1 MSVLLDARGLS
12 RRYGGVHAL
21 RDLSVTQNRGETLGM
36 IGPNGSG
43 KSSFV
48 NAVTGNIRLDAGSV
62 YFDGKLIS
70 GRPAHVAAR
79 AGLTR
84 GYQAVRVFAGR
95 SVADNVILAGLP
107 HHADAQALLHDREVR
122 DILAWLDLA
131 TSLDRLAGA
140 LTLFEQ
146 RRLELAMRLLTR
158 PKLIMLDE
166 PVGGL
171 SPNEVR
177 AMMALLRELR
187 ARCDMFIIEHT
198 MHVIRALA
206 DRVIVMVGGEKIA
219 DATPDE
225 VLRDRRVIEQYLG
238 VGDA

>member
-1 MSVLLDARGLS
+1 MTALLEARGLS

-21 RDLSVTQNRGETLGM
+21 RDLTVMQNRGEALGM

-62 YFDGKLIS
+62 HFDGKLIS
-70 GRPAHVAAR
+70 GRPPHVAMR

-84 GYQAVRVFAGR
+84 GYQAVRVFVTR
-95 SVADNVILAGLP
+95 SVADNLILAGLP
-107 HHADAQALLHDREVR
+107 HHADADTLLHDPDVR

-131 TSLDRLAGA
+131 STLARPAGA

-146 RRLELAMRLLTR
+146 RRLELAMRLLAK

-171 SPNEVR
+171 SPVEVR
-177 AMMALLRELR
+177 AMMVLLRELR
-187 ARCDMFIIEHT
+187 ARCDIFIIEHT

-219 DATPDE
+219 DAPPEE

-238 VGDA
+238 VSDA

>member
-1 MSVLLDARGLS
+1 MTALLEARGLS

-21 RDLSVTQNRGETLGM
+21 RDLTVTQHRGEALGM

-48 NAVTGNIRLDAGSV
+48 NAVTGNIRLDAGIV
-62 YFDGKLIS
+62 IFDGTVIS
-70 GRPAHVAAR
+70 GRPPHVAMR

-84 GYQAVRVFAGR
+84 GYQAVRVFATR
-95 SVADNVILAGLP
+95 PVADNLILAGLP
-107 HHADAQALLHDREVR
+107 HHSDADRLLHDADVA

-131 TSLDRLAGA
+131 PLLERLAGA

-146 RRLELAMRLLTR
+146 RRLELAMRLLAK

-171 SPNEVR
+171 SPVEVR
-177 AMMALLRELR
+177 AMMVLLRELR
-187 ARCDMFIIEHT
+187 ARCDIFIIEHT

-219 DATPDE
+219 DAPPEE

-238 VGDA
+238 VSDA